1 MTEESINFNFS
12 PDVKLGEGFC
22 KTANIYVRYYVVEA
36 DGSFKR
42 IVLTEDW
49 QSERESTYIEEKFRY
64 GEDSVL
70 LDKFLDGTPENI
82 SSRTV
87 KRDSLN
93 MA

>member
-36 DGSFKR
+36 DGNFKR

-49 QSERESTYIEEKFRY
+49 QSERESTYIEEKLSLSESFDINGHETY
-64 GEDSVL
+64 
-70 LDKFLDGTPENI
+70 LDTERN
-82 SSRTV
+82 S
-87 KRDSLN
+87 
-93 MA
+93 